1 MKTPRYLTL
10 VFCTS
15 TLITC
20 KGDRPP
26 SLDRF
31 SRQLQTIPEF
41 RIGAAMDGDPNAR
54 FGRVSQILVLADG
67 NRIVVAE
74 GLGSRVTIWTP
85 DGNLVEEIDGHGE
98 GPGEFKGSFS
108 IHRFSN
114 GFLAT
119 DFGRFT
125 LFSDDGALVETIQF
139 PRTSLSFR
147 GFGLAPEILLEDG
160 TVFAIPSV
168 SAEIMLGAL
177 GDDPIPTLPLLRLSK
192 GDDRWSMDTV
202 VALDYRNRYLIVEKG
217 EGAIQTG
224 QILGDY
230 DLTYFDPVSGSV
242 VVIERSAGGGR
253 VALTEINA
261 DGDTLWRQRI
271 LMPSVSPTS
280 ESVASLVDAFVQSLV
295 QSGGKRDQIVDAL
308 YIPDLLTVV
317 RKPRGTASGEVW
329 LNSVEARDS
338 GVVWYAVRRGPD
350 STDVRAVLLPRGF
363 SLLDA
368 TDTHVWGIET
378 DELGVNYV
386 AGRRIVPGADG
397 VSAVDAASPVED
409 VASAIETDLP
419 YDGAA
424 GILPGVD
431 EEVSAVDAA
440 SPVEDA
446 ASAVDTDLPDDRA
459 TGAGSRSW
467 TTRTDYR
474 IEDPDEEA
482 EGFARFAHM
491 RASPDGEHI
500 VATDGLRSG
509 RVRVLLRDGTLV
521 RAVGRAE
528 LAGEEWIGVWTSSG
542 GFWVREYLSGR
553 VSGYRYEGGM
563 AIDTFSLPAGLER
576 FTPVPQGGLI
586 GKAEL
591 PDSYS
596 KLLHQ
601 PLEER
606 AVLSVN
612 VIGEQED
619 RDTIFALDVRHMDL
633 MLAIRGEGSRYP
645 TEVFMGQPFADHDLT
660 WFDPERGSVGV
671 VRRNGPPGVV
681 EMFEVFATG
690 GTAWHRRLDLP
701 SVQLSAEEVE
711 EAIEGVLAT
720 LRRAAES
727 GGHVFTG
734 GELRSI
740 VDSVLHVPS
749 HLPVVARVVAS
760 SAGDLWL
767 RTPETKGGLSVWYS
781 IRRGDDEGMP
791 RRVLV
796 PSSFQFE
803 DASETHIWG
812 ISTSRAGKRV
822 IRGLALVPPVD

>member
-1 MKTPRYLTL
+1 
-10 VFCTS
+10 
-15 TLITC
+15 
-20 KGDRPP
+20 
-26 SLDRF
+26 
-31 SRQLQTIPEF
+31 
-41 RIGAAMDGDPNAR
+41 
-54 FGRVSQILVLADG
+54 
-67 NRIVVAE
+67 
-74 GLGSRVTIWTP
+74 
-85 DGNLVEEIDGHGE
+85 
-98 GPGEFKGSFS
+98 
-108 IHRFSN
+108 
-114 GFLAT
+114 
-119 DFGRFT
+119 
-125 LFSDDGALVETIQF
+125 
-139 PRTSLSFR
+139 
-147 GFGLAPEILLEDG
+147 
-160 TVFAIPSV
+160 
-168 SAEIMLGAL
+168 
-177 GDDPIPTLPLLRLSK
+177 
-192 GDDRWSMDTV
+192 MDTV
-202 VALDYRNRYLIVEKG
+202 VKLDYRNRYLIVEKG

-242 VVIERSAGGGR
+242 VVVERSGGGGR

-308 YIPDLLTVV
+308 YIPDPLPGTL
-317 RKPRGTASGEVW
+317 KKIRGTASGEVW
-329 LNSVEARDS
+329 LNSVEATDTFA
-338 GVVWYAVRRGPD
+338 VWYAVRRGGD
-350 STDVRAVLLPRGF
+350 STDVRTVLLPRGF

-386 AGRRIVPGADG
+386 AGRRIVPGIDG
-397 VSAVDAASPVED
+397 VSAVDAASAV
-409 VASAIETDLP
+409 ETDLP
-419 YDGAA
+419 DDGAA

-446 ASAVDTDLPDDRA
+446 ASAVETDLPDDGATGILPGVDEEVSAVDAASPVEDAASAVQTDLPDDRA

-474 IEDPDEEA
+474 IEDPDEGA

-671 VRRNGPPGVV
+671 VRRSGPPGVV
-681 EMFEVFATG
+681 EVFEVFATG
-690 GTAWHRRLDLP
+690 DTAWHRRLDLP

-720 LRRAAES
+720 LRGAADR
-727 GGHVFTG
+727 GGHVFTAA
-734 GELRSI
+734 ELRSI

-760 SAGDLWL
+760 SAGDVWL

-812 ISTSRAGKRV
+812 ISTNRAGERV